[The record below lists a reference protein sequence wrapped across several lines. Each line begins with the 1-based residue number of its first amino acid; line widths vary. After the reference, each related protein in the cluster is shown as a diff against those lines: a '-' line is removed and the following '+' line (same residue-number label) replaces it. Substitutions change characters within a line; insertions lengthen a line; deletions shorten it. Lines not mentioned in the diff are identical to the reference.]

1 MLRCERFAHYAGL
14 RLDVTSDRSHAVVR
28 VTIPSDRALARA
40 ALVRLCMR
48 FVALSGGVN
57 TVTVTVTQLHVDR
70 WRNTMYLLTDLPT
83 IINLGTI
90 LLASLLT

>member
-57 TVTVTVTQLHVDR
+57 TVTVTEGPD
-70 WRNTMYLLTDLPT
+70 
-83 IINLGTI
+83 
-90 LLASLLT
+90 AS